1 MSTKPS
7 LGLLRSLSDEHV
19 LGALLAET
27 TLTRAGLAERTG
39 LSKPTVS
46 ESVRRL
52 EASGLVRD
60 TGERTSG
67 RGGVGSY
74 YALAGGLGTAL
85 VVSIGP
91 DGIIAETLDLYGNVV
106 TRQLAPVSG
115 AAGPAEVVEIL
126 RQLAAAVTG
135 TPASLAVVSA
145 ADPVDRVTGRL
156 VQLPDSPF
164 LVGELDPRQALAGHV
179 DGPVEVDNDVNWAAR
194 AEPGPADFAYLYLGE
209 GLGCAI
215 VSDGAVR
222 RGHRGLAGEVSHL
235 TVRGPRGQA
244 TTFIDIFG
252 LLHLRKPDSTA
263 IEVAALLS
271 AVTDDA
277 AVRTAIGYVVCD
289 VLAALVALADPEL
302 IVIGGPWG
310 VHPALFAELSDQF
323 GQRARAVPLRAASIR
338 TEAPLAG
345 ARQRAVAALRE
356 QLFARVRG

>member
-1 MSTKPS
+1 MPTKPS
-7 LGLLRSLSDEHV
+7 LRLLKSMTDEHI
-19 LGALLAET
+19 LDALLSEPA
-27 TLTRAGLAERTG
+27 LTRAELADRTG

-46 ESVRRL
+46 DGVRRL
-52 EASGLVRD
+52 EAAGLVRD

-74 YALAGGLGTAL
+74 YALADGLGAAL

-91 DGIIAETLDLYGNVV
+91 DGIIAESLDLLGAVLA
-106 TRQLAPVSG
+106 REMAPV
-115 AAGPAEVVEIL
+115 AVNARPVEVVRAL
-126 RQLAAAVTG
+126 QQMARAVVG
-135 TPASLAVVSA
+135 AASLAVVSA
-145 ADPVDRVTGRL
+145 ADPVDRDTGRL

-164 LVGELDPRQALAGHV
+164 LVGELDPVQVLREFVG
-179 DGPVEVDNDVNWAAR
+179 GPIEVDNDVNWAAR
-194 AEPGPADFAYLYLGE
+194 AEPGSADFAYLYLGE
-209 GLGCAI
+209 GLGCAV

-263 IEVAALLS
+263 IDVDALVAAMASDGSLRS
-271 AVTDDA
+271 
-277 AVRTAIGYVVCD
+277 AIGYVVCD

-302 IVIGGPWG
+302 IVIGGRWG
-310 VHPALFAELSDQF
+310 MQPEFVAELTEQF
-323 GQRARAVPLRAASIR
+323 SQRSRSVPLRPASNAI
-338 TEAPLAG
+338 EAPLAG